1 MSAVRR
7 FSEAYG
13 GFVSDHPY
21 VMAGVVALIYLMAS
35 YGNTLLENVSMN
47 QKDMLPG
54 DDPTVK
60 SLNAM
65 QDEFGGTES
74 ALFVVELDPTQTG
87 SNEVKD
93 IRDTRALEYA
103 DLLAQK
109 ARKLEDVVSASSAA
123 DLIRRDG
130 RLSRSGNTINSL
142 LGQNPQSAMYVSP
155 DYSMALVRIQLTDS
169 FDEDRLN
176 RQLTGIVEGTPKP
189 SGVTAQVS
197 GSVIIGSSIKA
208 QIAPDMAKTGT
219 YSLMGVITLVLIT
232 FGLSVRH
239 SFTSLLAIIMG
250 GMWSFGLMGLMGM
263 SITSQTSAGLS
274 MILGIGIDF
283 GIQVVNRFRIEA
295 RRIPV
300 RQAMINTLGTVIVP
314 MSTTTLAAL
323 IGFRAMS
330 LGELTMLRD
339 LATMMSFG
347 VMCCMAAALTVVPVA
362 LVLGEMHFKES
373 WFGRTKAFL
382 RIHANKVRM
391 IIGG

>member
-21 VMAGVVALIYLMAS
+21 VMVGVVALIYLVAA
-35 YGNTLLENVSMN
+35 YGNTLIQNVSMN

-54 DDPTVK
+54 DDPAVK

-65 QDEFGGTES
+65 QDELGGTES
-74 ALFVVELDPTQTG
+74 ALFVLELDPTQTG

-93 IRDTRALEYA
+93 IRDPRVLEYA
-103 DLLAQK
+103 DILTQKAQK
-109 ARKLEDVVSASSAA
+109 LDDAVSASSAA
-123 DLIRRDG
+123 DMIRRED
-130 RLSRSGNTINSL
+130 RLSRSDNTINSL
-142 LGQNPQSAMYVSP
+142 LSQNPQSTMYVSP
-155 DYSMALVRIQLTDS
+155 DYSMTLVRIQLTDS
-169 FDEDRLN
+169 INEDRLN
-176 RQLTGIVEGTPKP
+176 RQLTGIVEETPKP
-189 SGVTAQVS
+189 PGIKAQVS
-197 GSVIIGSSIKA
+197 GSVIVGSSIKA

-219 YSLMGVITLVLIT
+219 YSLIGVIILVLIT

-239 SFTSLLAIIMG
+239 SFTSLLAIILG
-250 GMWSFGLMGLMGM
+250 SVWSFGLMGLMGM
-263 SITSQTSAGLS
+263 NITSQTSAGLS

-295 RRIPV
+295 RRMKV
-300 RQAMINTLGTVIVP
+300 RQAMIETIDTVLVP

-330 LGELTMLRD
+330 LGELTMLAD

-347 VMCCMAAALTVVPVA
+347 VLCCMAAALTVVPVA
-362 LVLGEMHFKES
+362 LVIGEKY
-373 WFGRTKAFL
+373 FGQFRWGFAYTLIKGKTIF
-382 RIHANKVRM
+382 
-391 IIGG
+391 GGKI